1 MDEQRS
7 LSHLVLTIS
16 SGKLPLFTTVFQSG
30 IEITTPA
37 GSSLG
42 QFLSALPGFTT
53 DYLAKTVQT
62 IFLNG
67 SPVDD
72 LTIQLNGER
81 PTIALSAAMP
91 GLAGAIFRR
100 YSFHAAL
107 RSDTQKSQDLSPQAT
122 KPLTVTLKLF
132 NTIALDR
139 GMDLFGAGVRLP
151 AAVLSSFLDKRPEL
165 TRDILGIQLD
175 DKEIDIAT
183 MQQQLTLLSR
193 IDLKIFAEKA
203 TANG

>member
-7 LSHLVLTIS
+7 LSHLVLTVPFL
-16 SGKLPLFTTVFQSG
+16 KLPLFTTVFQSG

-42 QFLSALPGFTT
+42 QFLSTLPGFTT

-72 LTIQLNGER
+72 LTILLNGER
-81 PTIALSAAMP
+81 PTVALSAAMP

-107 RSDTQKSQDLSPQAT
+107 RSDTKKTQSLSPQAS

-139 GMDLFGAGVRLP
+139 GRDLFCAGVRLP
-151 AAVLSSFLDKRPEL
+151 AAVLSSFLHKRQEL
-165 TRDILGIQLD
+165 TQAIQRIQLND
-175 DKEIDIAT
+175 RDIDIAA
-183 MQQQLTLLSR
+183 MHQQLTLPAQ
-193 IDLKIFAEKA
+193 IDLKIFVEKA
-203 TANG
+203 TTNG